1 MPSSIRAIRKRLW
14 GIFYGNAKMSCKKE
28 TEPAI
33 SFEETMGFNT

>member
-1 MPSSIRAIRKRLW
+1 MEMQE
-14 GIFYGNAKMSCKKE
+14 MSCKKA